1 MTSAS
6 EQTSF
11 GIGSKPRTEVF
22 ECPDQ
27 TKKKGAKTNPSFFS
41 RYGDGFLVGVRSGS
55 DKDTVARFNDF
66 SSSALAKLKLERTQ
80 SEREQE
86 HLCYRRTSSLF
97 YAMVTINLAP
107 PTEETM
113 RVPKYGISVLPLSI
127 DEKPHL
133 SSFASPG
140 ICRPRFPPLLFKGK
154 TKPFVLDH
162 PVHLVNPIVVIQP
175 SARSPMLVSLEI
187 LNSCTNKTEKEE
199 HYGTAQKKH

>member
-1 MTSAS
+1 MPA
-6 EQTSF
+6 
-11 GIGSKPRTEVF
+11 
-22 ECPDQ
+22 
-27 TKKKGAKTNPSFFS
+27 
-41 RYGDGFLVGVRSGS
+41 
-55 DKDTVARFNDF
+55 
-66 SSSALAKLKLERTQ
+66 
-80 SEREQE
+80 
-86 HLCYRRTSSLF
+86 
-97 YAMVTINLAP
+97 INLAP

-187 LNSCTNKTEKEE
+187 LTRVRTKRRRKSIMVPRKRSTKL
-199 HYGTAQKKH
+199 